1 MNTND
6 SIRDN
11 LVARGATDRDHHRDF
26 LGAFSV
32 TLREMNVLRV
42 EQIFIMIVI
51 EESIVKG

>member
-11 LVARGATDRDHHRDF
+11 LVARGAIDRDHHRDF

-42 EQIFIMIVI
+42 ELIFIMIVI